1 MKQITIMVVAF
12 VVLIGAVGGA
22 SAAEKISLPKGY
34 EKWEKS
40 KARVITDKKSIFYG
54 IHYIYVDKKAMK
66 TYKSGGVYPEGS
78 RFVAVNYSIKEEG
91 GKQVA
96 GKKNMIVLMK
106 KDKKQQA
113 TGGWQFAGFSPDG
126 KLSGLDPVKDCFGCH
141 EKDAKDRDFVI
152 SKYEDFK

>member
-1 MKQITIMVVAF
+1 MKKIAILFACAA
-12 VVLIGAVGGA
+12 LLGAAGAA
-22 SAAEKISLPKGY
+22 SASAKASLPKGY

-40 KARVITDKKSIFYG
+40 KARVNTDKKSIFYG

-78 RFVAVNYSIKEEG
+78 RFVAVNYSIKDEG
-91 GKQVA
+91 GKQVE

-126 KLSGLDPVKDCFGCH
+126 KLSGLDPAKDCFGCH
-141 EKDAKDRDFVI
+141 EKDAKATDFVI
-152 SKYEDFK
+152 SKYADFK